1 MAIRKL
7 NVLILDLASGMQLAI
22 PEVMRA
28 EIIEQGFVSGRL
40 PGQAPWFLGF
50 MAWRGL
56 KIPVVDPGGRCS
68 TMIPA
73 LTTIQHFVVIFGL
86 EQWPDLAYY
95 ALPLS
100 DAPHRLRLGPD
111 DMSRDE
117 DSSVADYKAL
127 AMYASFSG
135 YSVGIPQI
143 SYFEKQIHSQL
154 DSGFS
159 HTP

>member
-1 MAIRKL
+1 MAIHKL
-7 NVLILDLASGMQLAI
+7 NILILDLVSGMQLAI
-22 PEVMRA
+22 PEVMLA
-28 EIIEQGFVSGRL
+28 EIIEQEPVSGRL

-56 KIPVVDPGGRCS
+56 KIPVVDPGGRRS
-68 TMIPA
+68 TTIPA
-73 LTTIQHFVVIFGL
+73 LTTMRHFVVIFGL

-100 DAPHRLRLGPD
+100 DAPHRLRLGSD
-111 DMSRDE
+111 DISIDE

-143 SYFEKQIHSQL
+143 SYFEKQIYSQL
-154 DSGFS
+154 DPGSNP
-159 HTP
+159 TP